1 MNQSYIHIHPL
12 PFALS
17 PLSDHH
23 SALPRVPC
31 DIAALF
37 TTAQTRK
44 QPKHS
49 ATEKRVKMWCVY
61 TILLLYYSA
70 MRRNQYFSAIKS
82 KEIGS
87 FVEIWMNP
95 ESVIQ
100 CEVSQK
106 EKNRYCILM
115 HMCRLQKN
123 GTDDPI
129 YEAEIET

>member
-1 MNQSYIHIHPL
+1 MS
-12 PFALS
+12 
-17 PLSDHH
+17 
-23 SALPRVPC
+23 
-31 DIAALF
+31 
-37 TTAQTRK
+37 
-44 QPKHS
+44 
-49 ATEKRVKMWCVY
+49 
-61 TILLLYYSA
+61 
-70 MRRNQYFSAIKS
+70 RNEYFSAIKS

-87 FVEIWMNP
+87 FVEIWMKP

-106 EKNRYCILM
+106 QKNRYCILM